1 MKKIILLTLILI
13 ASSQFAFSQQA
24 IAKIKY
30 EEAEE
35 AFSTNDFKTTVLK
48 LDEAE
53 TLLKATNPRIMYL
66 KILAQSKI
74 IEKEPLND
82 YKILENTRQLCAK
95 YLLEYE
101 SIPNNEDKYR
111 DVYNV
116 TEGLKKNPK
125 SETEFAA
132 KINLLD
138 NLPKNAQKY
147 MYGKGTID
155 YKLAYNAYKELADLG
170 DAIGDNGL
178 GNLYLHGW
186 AVEKNLEKAKSL
198 FELSASKGNLNGQV
212 SMGWFLKLQG
222 VDEIEDRYMKQYREN
237 IPYSEKL
244 MFKLRDE
251 EDLEKTEINNRAEEY
266 YKLASIQGNNVKYAL
281 EPKTLFFFG
290 SIYGSGKYGYNKDAN
305 KAKEYLLLFID
316 NDDDEIQYEVGII
329 FFYGKY
335 IDEDNRQQDYVQAA
349 KYFRLAYLNG
359 KDNHILERSSSMLS
373 ILYKDGGYGIEK
385 DKKEA
390 KLWSNKSWETYKLM
404 HNIK

>member
-35 AFSTNDFKTTVLK
+35 AFSTNDLKTTVLK
-48 LDEAE
+48 LNEAE

-74 IEKEPLND
+74 IEKSPLND
-82 YKILENTRQLCAK
+82 YKILENTRLLCAK

-101 SIPNNEDKYR
+101 KIPNNEDKYR

-116 TEGLKKNPK
+116 AEGLKKNPI
-125 SETEFAA
+125 SETAFAA

-155 YKLAYNAYKELADLG
+155 YKLAYNAYKELADLS

-198 FELSASKGNLNGQV
+198 FELSASKGNVNGQV
-212 SMGWFLKLQG
+212 SMGMFLKVQG
-222 VDEIEDRYMKQYREN
+222 VEQINAELSKQYKVN
-237 IPYSEKL
+237 P
-244 MFKLRDE
+244 FGNHQ
-251 EDLEKTEINNRAEEY
+251 EIDIKYTSDIKEISNRVLEY
-266 YKLASIQGNNVKYAL
+266 YKLAAAQGCNMKYAL
-281 EPKTLFFFG
+281 EPKTLTFFG
-290 SIYGSGKYGYNKDAN
+290 GVYGSGAYGFTKDAN
-305 KAKEYLLLFID
+305 KAKEYYLLSVD
-316 NDDDEIQYEVGII
+316 NDDAERQYDLGLQYYNGNSIEKDYTQAVKYLLLAIQYEKKDSMI
-329 FFYGKY
+329 FF
-335 IDEDNRQQDYVQAA
+335 V
-349 KYFRLAYLNG
+349 LN
-359 KDNHILERSSSMLS
+359 KIYEE
-373 ILYKDGGYGIEK
+373 GGYGIEK
-385 DKKEA
+385 DIKQAKIWKNKWMEA
-390 KLWSNKSWETYKLM
+390 ANLK
-404 HNIK
+404 